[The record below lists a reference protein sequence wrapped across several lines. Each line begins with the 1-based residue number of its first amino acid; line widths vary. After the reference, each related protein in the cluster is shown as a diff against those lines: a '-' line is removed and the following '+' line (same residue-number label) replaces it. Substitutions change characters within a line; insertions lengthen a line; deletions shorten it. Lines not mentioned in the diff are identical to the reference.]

1 MKTKQAWKLPIVF
14 LLGFL
19 FAWGLILLDRQ
30 MIIDEQRRLQEE
42 VDQARIELK
51 ITTMIDE
58 YNEDYESQ
66 VEWNE
71 EAIEPKE
78 EALILLQK

>member
-1 MKTKQAWKLPIVF
+1 MKFLHKGWKLPIVF
-14 LLGFL
+14 LIGFL
-19 FAWGLILLDRQ
+19 FAWGMILVDRQ

-71 EAIEPKE
+71 EAIEPSREVEK
-78 EALILLQK
+78 